1 MGRKLRG
8 SYTVEAAMV
17 MGILLFALSHG
28 ILWAYG
34 VKDRVTASMML
45 EEAVEWIR
53 YDEEAPIAGEAS
65 EGMEVLGFRIQVREK
80 GDRVEGTVTGR
91 RRTGEISMGRFCP
104 EEFLRRVSVIEEAVG
119 DGDTLPERDQ
129 T

>member
-17 MGILLFALSHG
+17 MGIRLFALSHG

-45 EEAVEWIR
+45 EEAVEWVR
-53 YDEEAPIAGEAS
+53 YDEEASIAGEAS
-65 EGMEVLGFRIQVREK
+65 EGMEVLGLRIQVREN
-80 GDRVEGTVTGR
+80 GDRVDGTVTGR
-91 RRTGEISMGRFCP
+91 RRTGEISMGRVCP

-119 DGDTLPERDQ
+119 DGDTLPEGDQ

>member
-1 MGRKLRG
+1 M
-8 SYTVEAAMV
+8 EAAMV

-45 EEAVEWIR
+45 EEAVEWVR
-53 YDEEAPIAGEAS
+53 YDEEVSIAGEAS
-65 EGMEVLGFRIQVREK
+65 EGMEVLGLRIQVREN
-80 GDRVEGTVTGR
+80 GDRVDGTVTGR

-119 DGDTLPERDQ
+119 DGDTLPEGDQ